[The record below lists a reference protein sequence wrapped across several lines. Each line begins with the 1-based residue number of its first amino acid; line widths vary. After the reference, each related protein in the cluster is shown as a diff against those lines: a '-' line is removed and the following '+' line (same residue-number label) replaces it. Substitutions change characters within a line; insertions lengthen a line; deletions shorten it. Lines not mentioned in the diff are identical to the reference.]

1 MTEKEKVA
9 AGQLYN
15 PNHDPELLKEMAA
28 AHTLCQQYN
37 AIPFDHEAERDKA
50 LRQIVTDM
58 GKNATIMSPFFCD
71 YGRNIHI
78 GDNFF
83 ANTNF
88 TVLDGASVEIG
99 RNVFIAP
106 NVGLYTA
113 GHPLDPVQRAEGI
126 EYARPI
132 RIGDDVWIGAGV
144 SVLPGVTIGS
154 RTVIGAGSV
163 VTHDIPSDVVAAGNP
178 CKVIKRIKE

>member
-1 MTEKEKVA
+1 MTEKEKAA
-9 AGQLYN
+9 AGLPYN
-15 PNHDPELLKEMAA
+15 PNHDPELLQEMAE
-28 AHTLCQQYN
+28 AHARCQQYN
-37 AIPFDHEAERDKA
+37 ALPYTDGDGRDKTI
-50 LRQIVTDM
+50 REIISDM
-58 GKNATIMSPFFCD
+58 GANATIMSPFFCD

-88 TVLDGASVEIG
+88 TVLDGADVTIG
-99 RNVFIAP
+99 NNVFIAP

-113 GHPLDPVQRAEGI
+113 SHPLDPTQRAEGI

-132 RIGDDVWIGAGV
+132 RIGDDVWIGGGA
-144 SVLPGVTIGS
+144 SILPGVTIGS

-163 VTHDIPSDVVAAGNP
+163 VTHDIPSGVVAAGNP
-178 CKVIKRIKE
+178 CRVIKDIN